1 MSCRIHDASLTHR
14 LTRAL
19 LHATKVLIAERD
31 LLNDNVACRST
42 GKVED
47 GDDAVMPASYD
58 ADIDR
63 YLELLAEAGAWPE
76 LDPPID
82 HGDPENVADW
92 RLALGTIRHLVRMG
106 DMERGAIQ

>member
-19 LHATKVLIAERD
+19 LHAAKSLIAERD
-31 LLNDNVACRST
+31 LLNESFACPST
-42 GKVED
+42 GEI
-47 GDDAVMPASYD
+47 DDADDRAIVESLD
-58 ADIDR
+58 AGIDR

-82 HGDPENVADW
+82 ESDPESLPDW
-92 RLALGTIRHLVRMG
+92 SLALGTIRRLVRVG
-106 DMERGAIQ
+106 DHERGALP

>member
-19 LHATKVLIAERD
+19 LHATKSLIAERD

-42 GKVED
+42 GEVED
-47 GDDAVMPASYD
+47 ADDAVMPASYD

-63 YLELLAEAGAWPE
+63 YLVLLAEAGAWPE

-82 HGDPENVADW
+82 HSDPESPPDW
-92 RLALGTIRHLVRMG
+92 SPALGTIRHLVRMG
-106 DMERGAIQ
+106 DMERGDLQ